1 MYRERER
8 ERKRERE
15 RERFSILSGNKAS
28 CLHFSNSD
36 HELYKS
42 LLASF
47 NVSNRGA
54 DIEFFFFL
62 LKQVLFP
69 TEKKKKGMK
78 KMQNERKTVDLHTY
92 FLFFFCF
99 SFHWQS

>member
-1 MYRERER
+1 VYRERERER

-54 DIEFFFFL
+54 DIEFFFF
-62 LKQVLFP
+62 P
-69 TEKKKKGMK
+69 S
-78 KMQNERKTVDLHTY
+78 KTSS
-92 FLFFFCF
+92 F
-99 SFHWQS
+99 SY